1 MAYFSSWHEKQSERI
16 IENGQKNERK
26 YCEDYQTKLRQM
38 KKRFPFS
45 ILHSSFFAFVRKEFY
60 HIWRDKKTMFILLGM
75 PIVQI
80 IIFGFALTNEVKNS
94 KIAILDES
102 KDPAT
107 ASLISELQASR
118 YFEIEKN
125 LHSYREIEEE
135 FHKGK
140 IKLAV
145 VLPAHFQEDLQ
156 RMNEASVQLIADA
169 TDPNVANTLANY
181 ATSII
186 MDYQKRITNNRQL
199 PYTIQTEMRM
209 LYNPQLKGAFNFVP
223 GVMAMVLLLVCTMM
237 TAITIVKEKEMGT
250 MEIMLVSPMKPIM
263 VVIAKAV
270 PYLVLSMMNIT
281 SILLLS
287 RFVLEVPINGSLFLL
302 VFESILFTLV
312 SLSLGL
318 LISSGAGSQQT
329 AMFISLVAL
338 FLPTV
343 MLSGFMFPVENM
355 PLPLRVISNIVPA
368 KWYYS
373 IVKSV
378 MIKGLS
384 LGAIWKETLILTGM
398 MLFFLTLAIK
408 KFKIRLA

>member
-1 MAYFSSWHEKQSERI
+1 
-16 IENGQKNERK
+16 
-26 YCEDYQTKLRQM
+26 M
-38 KKRFPFS
+38 KPSFPLS
-45 ILHSSFFAFVRKEFY
+45 IFNFQFFAFVKKEFF
-60 HIWRDKKTMFILLGM
+60 HIWRDKRTMFILLGM

-80 IIFGFALTNEVKNS
+80 VIFGFALTNEVKNAN
-94 KIAILDES
+94 IAILDNS
-102 KDPAT
+102 KDAAT
-107 ASLISELQASR
+107 ASLTTQLDASR
-118 YFEIEKN
+118 YFALERNIVTSKQ
-125 LHSYREIEEE
+125 IEEE
-135 FHKGK
+135 FRRGK
-140 IKLAV
+140 IKLAIV
-145 VLPAHFQEDLQ
+145 FPQHFGEDLQ
-156 RMNEASVQLIADA
+156 HFNKAQVQIIADA
-169 TDPNVANTLANY
+169 ADPNTANQLTNY

-186 MDYQKRITNNRQL
+186 NDYQNRITNDRKL
-199 PYTIQTEMRM
+199 PYTIDTEMRM

-250 MEIMLVSPMKPIM
+250 MEVILVSPMRPQM

-270 PYLVLSMMNIT
+270 PYLLLSTINIT

-287 RFVLEVPINGSLFLL
+287 VFALELPINGSLALL
-302 VFESILFTLV
+302 GLESILFTLV

-318 LISSGAGSQQT
+318 LISARAASQQT

-355 PLPLRVISNIVPA
+355 PLPLRIISNVVPA

-378 MIKGLS
+378 MIKGLGIS
-384 LGAIWKETLILTGM
+384 GVWKETLILAGM
-398 MLFFLTLAIK
+398 MTFFLTMAIK
-408 KFKIRLA
+408 RFKIRLA